1 MPKHLAKR
9 ENYEPSSGSTWLS
22 FFKSCSDAWKSRK
35 ALRKHARA
43 VAALNDHILYDI
55 GELDLRF
62 WRSAL
67 PALNS
72 HKLLV
77 GGVFDRDSVE
87 FDPRR

>member
-1 MPKHLAKR
+1 MEIVMHKHLAKHD
-9 ENYEPSSGSTWLS
+9 NYQPGNPFSR
-22 FFKSCSDAWKSRK
+22 SCSDAWKSRK